1 MPVGAGTNCVP
12 PLRGNL
18 SPGDFGEPRALAV
31 IGAPRSAP
39 DRSCGRGPGAGR
51 IPTGTWGFLG
61 FPTRRCRAQGGGAP
75 SVRLSAPVSSR
86 VALRR
91 LGRSAARVPGAG
103 AVAEPPLG
111 TLAFSLFSL
120 QKQAKQKDFQTCL
133 GRDQMPNGLAPSSFP
148 SCYLSRPVVWG
159 ESVRGPTPTR
169 GSRLGGGGAHSAGV
183 PRGVRGTV
191 RIGYGSKSVG
201 EGKSLGLVLPWG
213 CGRFWG

>member
-86 VALRR
+86 AALRC

-103 AVAEPPLG
+103 AVAEAPLG
-111 TLAFSLFSL
+111 TLAFSLFSSKTSKTKRL
-120 QKQAKQKDFQTCL
+120 SNLFGERSDAQRTSPLLLPLLLSEPPCGL
-133 GRDQMPNGLAPSSFP
+133 GRISPGAHPHQRQPA
-148 SCYLSRPVVWG
+148 
-159 ESVRGPTPTR
+159 
-169 GSRLGGGGAHSAGV
+169 GGGGALSAGV